1 LTPSSFKLPLAP
13 PNTLGRRFQYAFLS
27 LDPGKARLY
36 PSAGYVEFGST
47 SDYVE
52 LVRRTVQRIAR
63 LIRAQGRRGSRAS
76 CRVISVTDVSIDCC
90 SLDRGPRLYRAGSRG
105 DYGLLRQLVSAITS
119 ASSRGDYG
127 LLRSVDL
134 NLCTRP
140 GKRGEA
146 IAWVHAAISYAV
158 KVLQNNGPLGGK
170 ISDLP
175 WLAKATLFSKARLA
189 GPGTQPGLRTA
200 GLTLDSL
207 GTVLLGGAIAYAGA
221 ETIGERRETL
231 EFYIIPDTVAEVYIT
246 LRDLMIGTG
255 VLDSTLIRAARLAKT
270 FPVSLEA
277 AASLVLAVSIA
288 ERYGSLEQLSS
299 AQLAEVEQLD
309 KSALVVTVTP
319 QQRPLVR
326 SAVPLTTALYF
337 QYNSRTLRLML
348 KVAQQLAQQVMA
360 DRELSGAADVVG
372 VCINTLLLHVYSQDA
387 SHLAHCIRGLESIAV
402 SLEDKGQYD
411 LASSIYRLIGMLV
424 HDIT

>member
-1 LTPSSFKLPLAP
+1 MTPSSFKLPLAP

-27 LDPGKARLY
+27 LDPDKARLY

-90 SLDRGPRLYRAGSRG
+90 SLDRGPRLYRAG
-105 DYGLLRQLVSAITS
+105 
-119 ASSRGDYG
+119 SRGDYG